1 MRPPML
7 DPTAGER
14 ARAIRMRSAV
24 PQLVVDP
31 TDTRFG
37 LPPVASAAL
46 SDAGRVFDP
55 TDPQCGRSRLDAP
68 IP

>member
-1 MRPPML
+1 MRPLVL

-14 ARAIRMRSAV
+14 ARAIHMGPGV
-24 PQLVVDP
+24 PLRILDP

-37 LPPVASAAL
+37 MLPATDDAL

-55 TDPQCGRSRLDAP
+55 TNPEYGRSRLAP
-68 IP
+68 PVA

>member
-1 MRPPML
+1 MRPLPL

-14 ARAIRMRSAV
+14 ARAIRLHAEV
-24 PQLVVDP
+24 PQPVVDP

-37 LPPVASAAL
+37 LFPAWADAL
-46 SDAGRVFDP
+46 SEAPRVFDP
-55 TDPQCGRSRLDAP
+55 TNPECGRSRLEEL